1 MTTHY
6 EVLRPVEPAD
16 LDTHARF
23 IKVLKA
29 IPPGGYVTFEQFRR
43 FEKNHAVGGLGH
55 ACLRGILKRVSP
67 HERIL
72 KLNSVQF
79 WCTQFEEPGYK
90 HITPQ
95 HNTRASYLGSL
106 SKFDNWLRGRAFPSY
121 DDAAPD
127 GTVSFENVERL
138 LKYCEKPANGPRI
151 AQRAMREYAAALRAD
166 GASAGVQVA
175 VRSAIKSYF
184 AVHDIA
190 LALPKSKKKRA
201 EHAPDNAQM
210 SLEDFYKMLQ
220 NGRPSIMVRA
230 IILIKLQSGMDS
242 ATFTDRFNYEGY
254 AQIVK
259 HFKTDDYKSWNL
271 SMCPVPIK
279 TVRVKKGI
287 PYTTFIDHDA
297 VVLLQEYLAWKE
309 AKHGRHDGTKPLF
322 VTKRGRPIYS
332 SWLSTNFSEV
342 AVRAGIQEKVS
353 NRVFKMRGHAVRHL
367 LKSILITSGCAQYA
381 ADHVLGHA
389 PKDSYEKQA
398 ILYPEMIR
406 AEYAKASSRIN
417 IFSKVENTLNSLDD
431 AEGLRA
437 RVAELEA
444 QLAKHTTT
452 NAEIALLEK
461 RHHESMQKMHEA
473 VESLREKINSI
484 QHDAAKQA

>member
-23 IKVLKA
+23 VKVLKA
-29 IPPGGYVTFEQFRR
+29 IPPGGYVMFEQFRR
-43 FEKNHAVGGLGH
+43 FEKNHAVGGIGH

-90 HITPQ
+90 HTAPQ
-95 HNTRASYLGSL
+95 HNTRTSYLGSL

-127 GTVSFENVERL
+127 GTISFENVEML
-138 LKYCEKPANGPRI
+138 MKHCEKPANGPRI
-151 AQRAMREYAAALRAD
+151 AQRVMREYAAALQAG

-175 VRSAIKSYF
+175 ARSAIKSYF
-184 AVHDIA
+184 TVHDIA
-190 LALPKSKKKRA
+190 LALSKSKKKRA

-220 NGRPSIMVRA
+220 NGRPSIMMRT
-230 IILIKLQSGMDS
+230 IMLIKLQSGMDS

-254 AQIVK
+254 GQIVK
-259 HFKTDDYKSWNL
+259 YFNTDNCGSWNL

-279 TVRVKKGI
+279 TVRVKTGI

-297 VVLLQEYLAWKE
+297 VVQLQEYLAWKE
-309 AKHGRHDGTKPLF
+309 AKHGRHDENKPLF
-322 VTKRGRPIYS
+322 VTKRDRPIYS
-332 SWLSTNFSEV
+332 SWLSTNFSKWQSAPAYRRACQTMSSRCGARSPAPPQEPSECERV
-342 AVRAGIQEKVS
+342 QAVRRRPHSGPCPARCLRKAGNTVPGGAAR
-353 NRVFKMRGHAVRHL
+353 RVRQGIFAHQHNLQGREQPEQPDGFRKPGGPN
-367 LKSILITSGCAQYA
+367 TGTGSGGTRI
-381 ADHVLGHA
+381 DPG
-389 PKDSYEKQA
+389 K
-398 ILYPEMIR
+398 
-406 AEYAKASSRIN
+406 SSRR
-417 IFSKVENTLNSLDD
+417 
-431 AEGLRA
+431 RA
-437 RVAELEA
+437 QRF
-444 QLAKHTTT
+444 
-452 NAEIALLEK
+452 
-461 RHHESMQKMHEA
+461 HERDERNNEPYPTP
-473 VESLREKINSI
+473 VRR
-484 QHDAAKQA
+484 AAG